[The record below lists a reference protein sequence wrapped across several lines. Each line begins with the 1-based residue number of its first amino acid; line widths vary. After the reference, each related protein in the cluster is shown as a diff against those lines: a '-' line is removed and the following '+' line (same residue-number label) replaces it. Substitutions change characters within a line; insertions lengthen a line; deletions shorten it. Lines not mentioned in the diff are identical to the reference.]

1 MQKKG
6 NYQSNAFKSKGGGPI
21 GNTNEETGASAWKY
35 NENRFH
41 PSQPGQKFDMRSYN
55 AEALKNAQQKS
66 GGILNTNAESGY
78 DNWQWGN
85 YGQQQQMDM
94 NAYRQQQ
101 LANAKK
107 SGGILNTN
115 VESGDWT
122 GMRYNPPNQQMNPNA
137 VDRNQ
142 LPFGSKPNPN
152 AVDRNQLPFGSKPNP
167 NAVDRNQLPF
177 GSKPNPN
184 AVDRNQLPF
193 GSKPNPNA
201 VDRNQMPF
209 GKKPQGQ
216 NTPINYGQSAKPDD
230 VIDMYTDNKFIM
242 EGGKKKKITTIK
254 KTLAN
259 GEVITEMYK
268 TDA

>member
-1 MQKKG
+1 MQRQG
-6 NYQSNAFKSKGGGPI
+6 NYQSDAFKSKGGGPI
-21 GNTNEETGASAWKY
+21 GNTNEETGASNWQY

-41 PSQPGQKFDMRSYN
+41 PSNPNQKFDMASYN
-55 AEALKNAQQKS
+55 ANALRNAQQKAG

-85 YGQQQQMDM
+85 YGQQQQIDI
-94 NAYRQQQ
+94 NAYKQQQ

-115 VESGDWT
+115 VESGDWS
-122 GMRYNPPNQQMNPNA
+122 GMRYNPPNQGGNPNI

-142 LPFGSKPNPN
+142 MPFGSKP
-152 AVDRNQLPFGSKPNP
+152 G
-167 NAVDRNQLPF
+167 
-177 GSKPNPN
+177 
-184 AVDRNQLPF
+184 
-193 GSKPNPNA
+193 A

-209 GKKPQGQ
+209 GSKPGQ
-216 NTPINYGQSAKPDD
+216 PIDRNQMPFGSKPGQPIDRNQMPFGSKPGQPIDRNQMPFGSKGGNGGNQMYGKGGDPNEVVKMD
-230 VIDMYTDNKFIM
+230 TENKFVT

-254 KTLAN
+254 KTLAS
-259 GEVITEMYK
+259 GEILTEMYK

>member
-1 MQKKG
+1 MQRKG
-6 NYQSNAFKSKGGGPI
+6 NYQSDAFKSKGGGPI
-21 GNTNEETGASAWKY
+21 GNTNEETGAAAWKY

-41 PSQPGQKFDMRSYN
+41 PSQPGQKFDMASYN
-55 AEALKNAQQKS
+55 AQALKNAQQKA

-85 YGQQQQMDM
+85 YSQQQQIDM

-122 GMRYNPPNQQMNPNA
+122 GLRYNPPGQQVNPNAVDRNQMPFGSKPGA

-142 LPFGSKPNPN
+142 LPFGSKPGQPVDRNQMPFGSKGGQP
-152 AVDRNQLPFGSKPNP
+152 VDRNQLPFGSKQGQP
-167 NAVDRNQLPF
+167 
-177 GSKPNPN
+177 
-184 AVDRNQLPF
+184 
-193 GSKPNPNA
+193 

-209 GKKPQGQ
+209 GSKGGQ
-216 NTPINYGQSAKPDD
+216 PVDKNQMPFGSKGNPDD
-230 VIDMYTDNKFIM
+230 VIKMDTENKFVM

-259 GEVITEMYK
+259 GEIVTEIYK

>member
-167 NAVDRNQLPF
+167 NAVDRNQ
-177 GSKPNPN
+177 
-184 AVDRNQLPF
+184 
-193 GSKPNPNA
+193 
-201 VDRNQMPF
+201 MPF